1 MLGNSQRLAGD
12 YPASAAS
19 LTQAL
24 DLSRAARYRLG
35 EATALA
41 NLGGLHDSNG
51 DDLAAARCYQQAL
64 AMFRDL
70 GERSFEATA
79 IQYIGRIHMRAG
91 DFASAAACL
100 HEALTLRRDRGL
112 RFDKTETLN
121 YLGELETRTG
131 RTVEARDY
139 HAAALAISR
148 QAGMPLDEATA
159 LETSASATSTTV
171 VSPRQA
177 DACTRRSPFTS
188 ASEPPTPGESSRRCT
203 TTHSR
208 HQGPEHQA
216 CERSTAGARPA
227 VTQVFG
233 TADGGRSWTWPAPIH
248 APGVAPGPGLAW
260 RRRARSAV
268 TMRWSHV
275 QRRAW
280 LRLT

>member
-91 DFASAAACL
+91 DFASAHRRGPRLPRRGASHLPAGWHAPGRSDRPGDIGLSYLHDGSLAQASGCL
-100 HEALTLRRDRGL
+100 HEALAIYQRIGAPDARRIQQTLHDH
-112 RFDKTETLN
+112 TL
-121 YLGELETRTG
+121 
-131 RTVEARDY
+131 
-139 HAAALAISR
+139 
-148 QAGMPLDEATA
+148 
-159 LETSASATSTTV
+159 
-171 VSPRQA
+171 
-177 DACTRRSPFTS
+177 
-188 ASEPPTPGESSRRCT
+188 
-203 TTHSR
+203 
-208 HQGPEHQA
+208 
-216 CERSTAGARPA
+216 
-227 VTQVFG
+227 
-233 TADGGRSWTWPAPIH
+233 PAP
-248 APGVAPGPGLAW
+248 G
-260 RRRARSAV
+260 
-268 TMRWSHV
+268 T
-275 QRRAW
+275 
-280 LRLT
+280 